1 MLRVPTF
8 WAGSA
13 VGSSKQRVK
22 LDRKTRKMAHYRR
35 KGTRPALSHPPGQG
49 RSATMKTAGHASVQC
64 RSGRFPH
71 PESPPFCKAL
81 VDCRNWVG
89 SAKWGKVV
97 RQTRTAREREA
108 VSLLKAIEDA
118 SRLPTERLP
127 QAVKRQQSDGLG
139 RRPGDCR
146 RFCAKRRGCRVRT
159 GAASGRGFMLLQV

>member
-22 LDRKTRKMAHYRR
+22 LDRKTWKMAHYRR